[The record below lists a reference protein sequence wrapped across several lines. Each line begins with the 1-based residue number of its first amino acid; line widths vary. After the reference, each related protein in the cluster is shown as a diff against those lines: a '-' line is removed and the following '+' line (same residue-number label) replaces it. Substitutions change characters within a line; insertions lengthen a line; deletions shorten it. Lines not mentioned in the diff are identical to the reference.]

1 MSISNTTSI
10 DSCACTSS
18 YSTNPFQPLV
28 TLFAIP
34 VAQLTIQAVGAV
46 YQKGIT
52 RCAKDLIGRLAIRI
66 PFIKAKYEEK
76 LRKQFIEFQT
86 SIRQKWEAFGTPYLE
101 IPEEGL
107 APQQILKLLERYQ
120 TLTERP
126 LQNHYFSGAIYP
138 PAFLASK
145 AATEEEPRRLE
156 AEELFL
162 KAFEVSHLWNPLHGK
177 EFAAGSFV
185 QYQVIQMMAQAF
197 GGKKGEIAG
206 FCTSGGTES
215 LMMAVRAYRIWG
227 EREKGISRDK
237 AVIIA
242 PQTIH
247 AAVLKAAIDFHQEG
261 QLVLVPTDSKGRVA
275 VSALQDA
282 LRKHRGRVV
291 ALFGSAPSYPKG
303 KIDPIRQMAALAHE
317 EGIGFHIDAC
327 LGGFVIE
334 HIHSK
339 ADQFLALEGVT
350 SLSVDT
356 HKNGLAPKGS
366 SVLITRKMPQGKP
379 LAFYPIYSIPDW
391 LGGIYG
397 TPRAAGSQSSVSDLA
412 AFVSLL
418 YYGKKGYRENA
429 QKIHETAKELAKI
442 LDTFPEIQVLGEP
455 EVNVVAFQIAPHTN
469 YEKGAIYGW
478 TYLMSQKGFSCNN
491 IAADA
496 AHFCVTC
503 RSAKDPSFLEKFQK
517 AAQESLEELQ
527 ILNRKK
533 RDSGTQFPGEAS
545 LYGEIGAALHPQRE
559 EMSLN
564 KYIEN
569 ELFGK
574 MGAEDAVRL
583 YFLAQGIDLTL

>member
-86 SIRQKWEAFGTPYLE
+86 SIRQKWEAFGTPYIE

-107 APQQILKLLERYQ
+107 SPEKILKLLQNYQ
-120 TLTERP
+120 RTTEKL
-126 LQNHYFSGAIYP
+126 LQGHYFSGAIYP
-138 PAFLASK
+138 SALLKPK
-145 AATEEEPRRLE
+145 AAEEETPHRLGV
-156 AEELFL
+156 EELFL
-162 KAFEVSHLWNPLHGK
+162 KAFEISYLWNSLHGK
-177 EFAAGSFV
+177 EFAGGSFV
-185 QYQVIQMMAQAF
+185 QYQIIQMMAQTF

-215 LMMAVRAYRIWG
+215 LMMAVRAYRIWA
-227 EREKGISRDK
+227 EREKGIAKDR

-247 AAVLKAAIDFHQEG
+247 AAVLKAAVDFHQEG
-261 QLVLVPTDSKGRVA
+261 QLVLVPTDQEGRV
-275 VSALQDA
+275 SIDALQNA
-282 LRKHRGRVV
+282 VQKYRGRVV
-291 ALFGSAPSYPKG
+291 ALFGSTPSYPKG
-303 KIDPIRQMAALAHE
+303 KIDPIREMAALAHE
-317 EGIGFHIDAC
+317 EGIGLHVDAC

-334 HIHSK
+334 HIHPE
-339 ADQFLALEGVT
+339 APQFLALEGVT

-366 SVLITRKMPQGKP
+366 SVLITRKMPQGMP
-379 LAFYPIYSIPDW
+379 LAFYPIYSNPDW

-397 TPRAAGSQSSVSDLA
+397 TPRAPGSQSCVPDLT

-418 YYGKKGYRENA
+418 YHGKKGYQENA
-429 QKIHETAKELAKI
+429 ELIHTTAKELAKI
-442 LDTFPEIQVLGEP
+442 LDEFPEIQVLGEP

-503 RSAKDPSFLEKFQK
+503 RSAKDPSFLEKFKQ

-527 ILNRKK
+527 VLNREKK
-533 RDSGTQFPGEAS
+533 ETGKQFPGEAG